1 MLHASVRSSVADT
14 GRMDGACGWR
24 HRKWPLRSRH
34 RPLGCSEVG
43 LATGKISH
51 GTCSQ
56 AYLSQTLCQHALFVV
71 QPCSGAAL
79 LLRLM
84 RIVHLDTVMGSDV
97 AVASPRELS
106 ASHRILVMR
115 FVGNGDATPC
125 RGPQSGSVAL
135 RKTKTGQQRFEPM
148 SHHVFADAW
157 QYVVMAFAG
166 LLR

>member
-1 MLHASVRSSVADT
+1 MVFAIATSTAWMQRGRSGDGQDQPRHMQSSLLEPNVAP
-14 GRMDGACGWR
+14 AC
-24 HRKWPLRSRH
+24 L
-34 RPLGCSEVG
+34 
-43 LATGKISH
+43 I
-51 GTCSQ
+51 
-56 AYLSQTLCQHALFVV
+56 VV
-71 QPCSGAAL
+71 QPCSVAAL

-97 AVASPRELS
+97 AVASRRELC

-115 FVGNGDATPC
+115 FVGYGDATPC